1 MPLVETLRD
10 HWREVLI
17 AAGLK
22 VVETA
27 PFYIFSTFVVSYA
40 VSTLGYD
47 KVSTL
52 NAVMIAAAVA
62 SLMIPLMGWLSDKVG
77 RKAVYIGGILLMAAF
92 IVPYFKLLDTRS
104 TWGLMVATIIAFGVL
119 WAPITAVLGTM
130 SSEIFS
136 TRVRYTGITLG
147 YQLGAALA
155 GGTAPLI
162 ATYLLSRY
170 NGDWQPVALYLLGTV
185 TISLIAVLAVRSPK
199 RDDQDP
205 ALRGAVKST

>member
-1 MPLVETLRD
+1 
-10 HWREVLI
+10 
-17 AAGLK
+17 
-22 VVETA
+22 
-27 PFYIFSTFVVSYA
+27 
-40 VSTLGYD
+40 
-47 KVSTL
+47 
-52 NAVMIAAAVA
+52 
-62 SLMIPLMGWLSDKVG
+62 
-77 RKAVYIGGILLMAAF
+77 
-92 IVPYFKLLDTRS
+92 
-104 TWGLMVATIIAFGVL
+104 
-119 WAPITAVLGTM
+119 M